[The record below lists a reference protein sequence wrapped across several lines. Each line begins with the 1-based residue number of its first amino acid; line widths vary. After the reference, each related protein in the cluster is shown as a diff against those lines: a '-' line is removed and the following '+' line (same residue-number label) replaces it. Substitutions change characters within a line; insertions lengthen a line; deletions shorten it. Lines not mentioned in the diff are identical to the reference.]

1 MAFMAALHPCLLA
14 ALILGAQAA
23 AGESGPPSPP
33 AGIGQLLI
41 QDAQSN
47 STVRLN
53 VARYHV
59 HAVLKPPVALVQIDQ
74 SFYNPFS
81 QQQGG
86 EFVFN
91 LPLGASVSRF
101 AMYVSREHLIEGEL
115 VERKRASDIYETIV
129 SRRRDPA
136 ILEQLGDN
144 LFKMRVFPIPAFDEK
159 RILLDFTLP
168 LERLAG
174 QYQFRLPLLSDQNRI
189 WDFRISGVIGDQ
201 TDQGSVACA
210 SHKDL
215 KFQSQPNGSV
225 AFELMQQDYRPAS
238 DLVITFA
245 ERVDRKASLR
255 TYVADPPPSVSNA
268 ASAGGENSPA
278 DPWARRTAT
287 YFLAEVPSAETSK
300 QAAAPAD
307 VLVLADTSSSIRDL
321 NAVRRAVQ
329 QVFESLRPNDR
340 VRIVCADVSVRPLH
354 AGWLSATEAK
364 DAHGIDQE
372 FSLGKSDLDACLRQA
387 VKEFDGT
394 AGGRRRLLIY
404 VGDGADDSIPIAKP
418 AANQAACPWFEAC
431 GASLVVIETEDTN
444 LKTDYLRSLVA
455 ASSGLWFDL
464 ARDLRATR
472 SLSGWLK
479 GGLVSPQRVLSAA
492 VDGASEDDL
501 FFSRGWVP
509 GEPLYI
515 YGRAPETRELKLHL
529 KLQVGDRTSTRDWTF
544 PVTRRDDDVFVGRLW
559 AQQRLDRLRRAD
571 QQQEAVRTAS
581 IALSQEWSLLSP
593 HTAFLVLESEEQY
606 KQWGLARSYRRRYW
620 KPAETRPDSPLPPK
634 WIEQV
639 RPTPTTELSDS
650 RFSDSLR
657 TVKEA
662 LSARDFERA
671 QQLLRSLA
679 HSSQAAK
686 SGDFQALRR
695 ETIEGVKSRIADEQ
709 RERRRGFLDPTSPLA
724 SADLQASVASLLG
737 SAFLADPEF
746 SRRHPHAEQ
755 LLREIEF
762 SRLAQGKTLDGFARQ
777 LSELIGTDVQ
787 LDRKALADMGIEET
801 QRYENGEWKSPR
813 YPEPFGGKD
822 KEKPVPVR
830 HSSGRISLKSGVRQI
845 LRQLGLVL
853 IDEKDRILITTPE
866 VAESRLITDV
876 YPVAD
881 LIFTDRV
888 TPLWMLM
895 NPILDRQE
903 RLQREWKSRLK
914 QPLSLEVHETP
925 LEKVVEQLATSL
937 HAAVLLDH
945 KSLADLGIAAKT
957 PLTASIHDVPA
968 GKALEWIL
976 SDLGLTYLTDDDA
989 LVVTTP
995 EMSES
1000 LLEIRLYSG
1009 RGLLLEYPAD
1019 RLWDT
1024 PIQGWGMGGMMGG
1037 AGGAAMGG
1045 GLGGM
1050 PGVGGM
1056 GGSGFGLGGGFFGG
1070 TRRSSG
1076 SEASRAAAGMW
1087 SGDDV
1092 AQPPDGVSDQAA
1104 TADSTIV
1111 ASDTN
1116 RILAEERYVADA
1128 DSIIEIVSSTVAP
1141 DSWDA
1146 VGGRG
1151 SIEYFPYSLDFVF
1164 AQTREVHEQ
1173 VEELFVRLRKVPP
1186 AISKKSGARPAT
1198 VAAATVEDTSPADLD
1213 TIIWL
1218 ITAAIESDS
1227 WDGVGGPGS
1236 IEGEMSR
1243 AALVVSQTQNVHEEV
1258 EKLLTMLRRHRFEAL
1273 YGNRPWDASQ
1283 SAGLRPA
1290 AALMRGDEA
1299 GEPARLSDYP
1309 AAQPSELAL
1318 LRVRR
1323 EAGSG
1328 TCVWNRSVPARTSE
1342 QITLARDG
1350 NLLQCEIPA
1359 YTLRTDG
1366 DSSAIAWRGLRLVEL
1381 GVYPEVLRRV
1391 VDTRLPWLPHRSN
1404 EELARLF
1411 EVSAAKP
1418 TDAKLA
1424 GDDIATNAVWL
1435 RLVPAGLARDGD
1447 TYLHAA
1453 YSREHGRIVA
1463 WESYVG
1469 GKLSARIRF
1478 SGPSDT
1484 GTPDEWEIAE
1494 QQDAGGRQLARWE
1507 LITTSA
1513 QLPAIPPVAEGWKGY
1528 VHLDRRADHP
1538 AVDAP
1543 FAESLKAMRDF
1554 DWARA
1559 AEQLGRLTDDRAR
1572 HPLVRLLLA
1581 WCLENNPALGTHD
1594 RLVAHLLDAAQSDA
1608 PDLLTFVSDGHFTS
1622 LTSDE
1627 RFAVLS
1633 AQPDA
1638 TRTAEDCD
1646 RLADAAIAAGKQPD
1660 ALRYVEDAIAR
1671 GCEDGRLPERQRRCV
1686 ELLLRLERTQ
1696 DALAKA
1702 NEWSTGDRTPH
1713 DLVSMA
1719 ELLSQYAQSQLA
1731 ESLFGRAL
1739 DAKNLPAEDRYRLL
1753 CRWAGA
1759 RQGVS
1764 RCEKLL
1770 EAAKLKASG
1779 SRERFECVGLVRQVL
1794 STAAQA
1800 ETAGQLAAK
1809 IDDAELSGELLLLQ
1823 SELTHDSSLAAELVW
1838 QLHETGRLNVARLAW
1853 ACQVWNRVHQSQRVI
1868 AACEKALR
1876 SGLILPAEATTELA
1890 AAYRE
1895 EGRDLDAKRAS
1906 AQDVLSK
1913 VEGQVETGP
1922 GRFGGSGMF

>member
-1 MAFMAALHPCLLA
+1 MAALHPCLVA

-41 QDAQSN
+41 QDTQSN

-101 AMYVSREHLIEGEL
+101 AMYVSREQLIEGEL

-174 QYQFRLPLLSDQNRI
+174 QYQFRLPLLSDQTPI

-201 TDQGSVACA
+201 ADQGSVACA

-215 KFQSQPNGSV
+215 KFRSQPNGSV

-354 AGWLSATEAK
+354 AGWLSANEAK

-431 GASLVVIETEDTN
+431 GASLVVIETEDIN

-501 FFSRGWVP
+501 FFSSGWVP
-509 GEPLYI
+509 GEPMYI

-620 KPAETRPDSPLPPK
+620 KPAEARPDSPLPPK

-866 VAESRLITDV
+866 VAESRMITDV

-945 KSLADLGIAAKT
+945 KSLADLGIADVT
-957 PLTASIHDVPA
+957 PMTLSIHDVPV

-976 SDLGLTYLTDDDA
+976 NDMGLTYLTDDDA
-989 LVVTTP
+989 LVITTP
-995 EMSES
+995 EKSES
-1000 LLEIRLYSG
+1000 ALEFRLYSG
-1009 RGLLLEYPAD
+1009 RGLLFEYPAD
-1019 RLWDT
+1019 RLWEM
-1024 PIQGWGMGGMMGG
+1024 PNYGWGMGG
-1037 AGGAAMGG
+1037 AG
-1045 GLGGM
+1045 
-1050 PGVGGM
+1050 GGM
-1056 GGSGFGLGGGFFGG
+1056 GGGFGGMSGMGGMGGFGFGMGAGPFGG
-1070 TRRSSG
+1070 AARSSG

-1092 AQPPDGVSDQAA
+1092 AQPSDGVSDQAA
-1104 TADSTIV
+1104 PADSTIV
-1111 ASDTN
+1111 ASGTN
-1116 RILAEERYVADA
+1116 PMLAEERYEADV

-1146 VGGRG
+1146 VGGPG
-1151 SIEYFPYSLDFVF
+1151 AIEFFPYSLDIVVD
-1164 AQTREVHEQ
+1164 QTREVHEQ
-1173 VEELFVRLRKVPP
+1173 VEELLERLRKVPP
-1186 AISKKSGARPAT
+1186 AISKKSGGRPAT
-1198 VAAATVEDTSPADLD
+1198 IPTATVEDASPADLE
-1213 TIIWL
+1213 TIIQL
-1218 ITAAIESDS
+1218 ITTAIESDS
-1227 WDGVGGPGS
+1227 WDSVGGPGS
-1236 IEGEMSR
+1236 VEGESSR
-1243 AALVVSQTQNVHEEV
+1243 AALVVSHTQNVHEEV
-1258 EKLLTMLRRHRFEAL
+1258 ERLLTLLRRHRFEAL

-1283 SAGLRPA
+1283 CAGLRPA
-1290 AALMRGDEA
+1290 AALMRGDESV
-1299 GEPARLSDYP
+1299 EPSRLSDYP

-1318 LRVRR
+1318 LHVRR
-1323 EAGSG
+1323 EPDPGFWR
-1328 TCVWNRSVPARTSE
+1328 WNRTTPARTSE
-1342 QITLARDG
+1342 QIALQREG
-1350 NLLQCEIPA
+1350 SRLQCELPA

-1366 DSSAIAWRGLRLVEL
+1366 DASAIAWRGLRLVEL
-1381 GVYPEVLRRV
+1381 GVYPEVLLRV
-1391 VDTRLPWLPHRSN
+1391 VDAKVPWLPHRSN

-1411 EVSAAKP
+1411 EISESKP
-1418 TDAKLA
+1418 SDAKVA
-1424 GDDIATNAVWL
+1424 GDDVAANAVWL

-1447 TYLHAA
+1447 TYLQIA
-1453 YSREHGRIVA
+1453 YSREHGRTVA

-1469 GKLSARIRF
+1469 GKLAARIRF
-1478 SGPSDT
+1478 SGQSYN
-1484 GTPDEWEIAE
+1484 GSRDEWQIAE
-1494 QQDAGGRQLARWE
+1494 QQDAEGRQIARWE
-1507 LITTSA
+1507 LIKTSA
-1513 QLPAIPPVAEGWKGY
+1513 ESPAIPPVDEGWKGY
-1528 VHLDRRADHP
+1528 VHLDRRADQP
-1538 AVDAP
+1538 AIDAP
-1543 FAESLKAMRDF
+1543 FAGSLKAMRDF
-1554 DWARA
+1554 DWAKA
-1559 AEQLGRLTDDRAR
+1559 AEQLGSLTDDRAR
-1572 HPLVRLLLA
+1572 HPLVRMLLA
-1581 WCLENNPALGTHD
+1581 WCLENNPSLGQHD
-1594 RLVAHLLDAAQSDA
+1594 RLVAHLLDVAQSDA
-1608 PDLLTFVSDGHFTS
+1608 PDLLKFVSDGHFTS

-1627 RFAVLS
+1627 RYAVLS
-1633 AQPDA
+1633 LQPDA

-1646 RLADAAIAAGKQPD
+1646 RIADAAIAAGKQQD

-1671 GCEDGRLPERQRRCV
+1671 GREGDRNSERQRRCV

-1770 EAAKLKASG
+1770 EAAKLKACG

-1823 SELTHDSSLAAELVW
+1823 SELTHDSSLADELVW

-1906 AQDVLSK
+1906 AQDVLPK